1 MDIFKQYDLFKEKCS
16 EFPEKFEKKYFS
28 ENKLVCHPKVKNE
41 LISLCSD
48 EEAHSNAL
56 CICRM
61 GDMLLMSDDNE
72 EWSAFN
78 LMEARA
84 IAEQNGYIYLTDLL
98 GEGAFLSEDWMI
110 NGKNDTIIV
119 NEEYMREKGKR
130 YAPVTPLTN
139 KVLHFK
145 KYNNSF
151 FWKSAEPGEIFAV
164 NKEHIEKC
172 YKEFFEDCSAVLPDL
187 SGNKTISFK
196 LFEDE
201 VHVDAHTTKAKTIEA
216 FFSHINSIVGIF
228 AENSEVLEMV
238 GYEFSD
244 LDFILDLTAAALR
257 KNGIELSKEEFKSKY
272 YSAAVSGGS
281 EKLAALS
288 GRCGNDDIDFAK
300 LAFIDAVTAEY
311 EEKISYTAED
321 FGFYENKIRQ
331 LEQGSYTVDE
341 EKYLIKE
348 LLSKSPSDYRIFYYT
363 FRKYPEEAENLEAI
377 REFWEIDT
385 VSEEDM
391 ENVILGTYILD
402 ESFDEQGRFCA
413 GYDESCILKEQL
425 EKVIE
430 AYGIANR
437 ECIEEL
443 DQHIDMLDKER
454 RTFNG
459 MLFDTPEEMK
469 LAVKNEA
476 YIQELCTDLSALN
489 EEELKDLE
497 EHIDNTTLDDNTKSK
512 YKLKVKLAMN
522 NVQTS
527 MLEQKCLKLPVMSF
541 DEIASLKDKIVDEDY
556 PEAVIKPFIAKI
568 RDAFISA
575 QKNEIDAMLDSSDS
589 LTDEQLNGIFGR
601 ITTSGRY
608 ESAIVD
614 FYRNKIVEIKENN
627 VRTRLHKLTD
637 GFENFG
643 KEKLIG
649 LIEILSGDD
658 FPKHMTYGILKK
670 VNTAIENY
678 EINEAAKAF
687 EGVEFATAEQ
697 LEDMKEII
705 AEKFFSDEILAPY
718 IIKVEQ
724 RAKELINEELADM
737 CADIDNMSQEQ
748 LDELKEKITT
758 SDKGFDEALVN
769 KYLDKITQRGCE
781 LTNSEL
787 AELCKYIF
795 SMEQPELDELK
806 IKLADEKYDK
816 EFTAVY
822 YRKIDERE
830 QELTLLE
837 LDKLCENI
845 GDMDIPA
852 LEDLKGKILDEEKYD
867 SICDK
872 YIVAIN
878 EQIDRIKIA
887 DYRKIIDSAAEMNA
901 EEIAEFRKTTEEKR
915 NEIGEELYKQSIEA
929 ADARE
934 DILETEELEELCAGI
949 EDYDLEKAE
958 SVKSTL
964 AEGGYTLE
972 KANGYIA
979 KINERIIEIHTANLD
994 AIINGIGDMDKERLI
1009 QAQINVQ
1016 NYGKGCP
1023 EELKSKYIASL
1034 ESAASDIAE
1043 KEIKE
1048 LCGNV
1053 SSLSVKKS
1061 QDIIRKLNTMPID
1074 EDIKN
1079 RYVDVI
1085 DAHIASIKDN
1095 EAKDYIRYL
1104 SMKMDDMGVNS
1115 VHLSVPGLSNL
1126 FFNKYEAVSKAYISA
1141 GRYELPILLHEGS
1154 GGDGFTMTTEYLYTY
1169 TRGVL
1174 NRIKIDDIASFQ
1186 AKKGLM
1192 SSSLIATEKNGNN
1205 NDLPNALNKNVIE
1218 NVAKVLTALVC
1229 YINDKRSAEHMKEL
1243 LENAVQ
1249 QEKAIHAEPVV
1260 IPEPVHV
1267 PEHALETEPVP
1278 APVVEEAAPVSEPE
1292 PVENVPETTAEE
1304 ISENPAE
1311 EEFKEAPP
1319 VENVPVE
1326 DAPAEE
1332 APKAEV
1338 KIRFCDQ
1345 CGAKIPNPNAKF
1357 CMECGNKLQQQG

>member
-1 MDIFKQYDLFKEKCS
+1 MDIFKQYDVFKEKCNDFS
-16 EFPEKFEKKYFS
+16 DKFEKKYFS

-61 GDMLLMSDDNE
+61 GDMLLMSDDGD

-84 IAEQNGYIYLTDLL
+84 VAEQNGYIYLTDLL
-98 GEGAFLSEDWMI
+98 GEDAFLSEDWMI

-145 KYNNSF
+145 KHSNSF
-151 FWKSAEPGEIFAV
+151 FWRSAEPGEIFAV

-201 VHVDAHTTKAKTIEA
+201 VHIDAHTTKTKTIEA

-238 GYEFSD
+238 GYDFSE
-244 LDFILDLTAAALR
+244 LDFILELTAAALR
-257 KNGIELSKEEFKSKY
+257 KNGIEISKEEFKSKY
-272 YSAAVSGGS
+272 YSPAVNGEA

-311 EEKISYTAED
+311 EEKISYTADD

-363 FRKYPEEAENLEAI
+363 ARKYPDETENLEAI
-377 REFWEIDT
+377 REFWEIDS

-437 ECIEEL
+437 DCIEEL
-443 DQHIDMLDKER
+443 DQHIDTLDKER

-476 YIQELCTDLSALN
+476 YVQELCTDLSALN

-556 PEAVIKPFIAKI
+556 PEAVVKPFIAKI

-627 VRTRLHKLTD
+627 IRTRLHKLTD
-637 GFENFG
+637 GLENFG

-649 LIEILSGDD
+649 LTEILAGDD

-687 EGVEFATAEQ
+687 EGVEFADAEQ
-697 LEDMKEII
+697 LKDMKEII

-718 IIKVEQ
+718 IVKVEQ
-724 RAKELINEELADM
+724 REKDLINEELADM

-748 LDELKEKITT
+748 LDELKENITN
-758 SDKGFDEALVN
+758 SDKGFDEVLVG

-781 LTNSEL
+781 LKNSEL

-795 SMEQPELDELK
+795 SMEQSELDELK

-830 QELTLLE
+830 QELLLLE

-845 GDMDIPA
+845 GDMEIPA

-867 SICDK
+867 SLCDK

-887 DYRKIIDSAAEMNA
+887 DYRKIIESVSEMSA
-901 EEIAEFRKTTEEKR
+901 EEVDNFRKTSEEKR
-915 NEIGEELYKQSIEA
+915 GDIGEELYKQSMEA

-934 DILETEELEELCAGI
+934 DVLETEELAELCAGI

-958 SVKSTL
+958 SVKGTL
-964 AEGGYTLE
+964 AEGGYTME

-979 KINERIIEIHTANLD
+979 KINERIIEIHTASLD
-994 AIINGIGDMDKERLI
+994 AIINGIEGMSKEQLI

-1016 NYGKGCP
+1016 NYGSGCP
-1023 EELKSKYIASL
+1023 EELKSKYISSL

-1053 SSLSVKKS
+1053 SALSVKKS

-1079 RYVDVI
+1079 RYVDII

-1141 GRYELPILLHEGS
+1141 GRYELPVLLHEGS

-1169 TRGVL
+1169 SHGVL
-1174 NRIKIDDIASFQ
+1174 NRIKLDDIASFQ

-1192 SSSLIATEKNGNN
+1192 SSSLIAVEKSGGS
-1205 NDLPNALNKNVIE
+1205 NDMPNALNKNIIE
-1218 NVAKVLTALVC
+1218 NVAKVLTALIC

-1260 IPEPVHV
+1260 IPTPAPV
-1267 PEHALETEPVP
+1267 PEPAPAPEPVP
-1278 APVVEEAAPVSEPE
+1278 APEQESPVEEAAPAE
-1292 PVENVPETTAEE
+1292 TAEE
-1304 ISENPAE
+1304 DIPEKPAE
-1311 EEFKEAPP
+1311 EEVNEAAP
-1319 VENVPVE
+1319 EE
-1326 DAPAEE
+1326 TAPAEE

-1357 CMECGNKLQQQG
+1357 CMECGNKLQQN

>member
-119 NEEYMREKGKR
+119 NEEYMREKGKK

-201 VHVDAHTTKAKTIEA
+201 VHIDAQTTKAKTIEA

-228 AENSEVLEMV
+228 AENSEVLDMV
-238 GYEFSD
+238 GYDFSE
-244 LDFILDLTAAALR
+244 LDFIIDLTAAALR

-281 EKLAALS
+281 GKLEALS

-331 LEQGSYTVDE
+331 LEQGSYTADE

-363 FRKYPEEAENLEAI
+363 LRKYPEEAENLEAI
-377 REFWEIDT
+377 REFWEIDA

-425 EKVIE
+425 EKVID

-443 DQHIDMLDKER
+443 DQHINMLDKER

-476 YIQELCTDLSALN
+476 YVQELCTDLSALN
-489 EEELKDLE
+489 EEELKDLD

-627 VRTRLHKLTD
+627 IRTRLRKLTD

-705 AEKFFSDEILAPY
+705 EEKLFSDEILAPY

-748 LDELKEKITT
+748 LDELKEKITA
-758 SDKGFDEALVN
+758 SDKEFDEALVN

-934 DILETEELEELCAGI
+934 DILETKDLEELCAGI

-964 AEGGYTLE
+964 AEGGYSIE

-994 AIINGIGDMDKERLI
+994 AIISGIGDMDKERLI

-1023 EELKSKYIASL
+1023 EELKSKYISSL

-1104 SMKMDDMGVNS
+1104 SIKMDDMGVNS

-1169 TRGVL
+1169 VHGVL

-1192 SSSLIATEKNGNN
+1192 SSALIVTEKNGNN

-1267 PEHALETEPVP
+1267 PEHALETES
-1278 APVVEEAAPVSEPE
+1278 APVEETVPVSEPE
-1292 PVENVPETTAEE
+1292 PVEETKSEVKEEAPEK
-1304 ISENPAE
+1304 SE
-1311 EEFKEAPP
+1311 EEEVKETAP
-1319 VENVPVE
+1319 VENV
-1326 DAPAEE
+1326 PAEE

-1357 CMECGNKLQQQG
+1357 CMECGNKLQQG

>member
-1 MDIFKQYDLFKEKCS
+1 MEIFKQYDLFKEKCS
-16 EFPEKFEKKYFS
+16 EFAEKFEQKYFS
-28 ENKLVCHPKVKNE
+28 ENKLVCHPKVKNQ

-119 NEEYMREKGKR
+119 NEEYMREKGKK

-145 KYNNSF
+145 KYSNSF
-151 FWKSAEPGEIFAV
+151 FWRSAEPGEIFAV

-172 YKEFFEDCSAVLPDL
+172 YKEFFEECSAVLPDL
-187 SGNKTISFK
+187 SGNQTISFK

-238 GYEFSD
+238 GYEFSE

-272 YSAAVSGGS
+272 YAAVSG
-281 EKLAALS
+281 EIDKLAALS
-288 GRCGNDDIDFAK
+288 GRCGNDDIDYAK

-331 LEQGSYTVDE
+331 LEQGSYTSDE

-363 FRKYPEEAENLEAI
+363 LRKYPEEAENLEAI
-377 REFWEIDT
+377 RDFWEIDT

-443 DQHIDMLDKER
+443 DQHIELLDKER

-476 YIQELCTDLSALN
+476 YVQELCTDLSALN
-489 EEELKDLE
+489 EEELKELD

-541 DEIASLKDKIVDEDY
+541 DEIATLKDKIVDEDY

-614 FYRNKIVEIKENN
+614 FYRNRIVEIKENN
-627 VRTRLHKLTD
+627 IRTRLHKLTD
-637 GFENFG
+637 GLESFG

-649 LIEILSGDD
+649 LTEILSGDD

-687 EGVEFATAEQ
+687 EGVEFADAEQ
-697 LEDMKEII
+697 LKEMKELIE
-705 AEKFFSDEILAPY
+705 EKFFSDEILAPY
-718 IIKVEQ
+718 IVKVEQ
-724 RAKELINEELADM
+724 REKDLINEELAEM

-748 LDELKEKITT
+748 LDELKENITN
-758 SDKGFDEALVN
+758 SDKGFDEALVG

-795 SMEQPELDELK
+795 SMEQAELDELK
-806 IKLADEKYDK
+806 VKLADEKYDK

-830 QELTLLE
+830 QELTLVE

-867 SICDK
+867 SLCDK

-887 DYRKIIDSAAEMNA
+887 DYKKIIESAAEMNA
-901 EEIAEFRKTTEEKR
+901 EEIAEFRKTSEEKR
-915 NEIGEELYKQSIEA
+915 SEIGEELYKQSIEA

-934 DILETEELEELCAGI
+934 DVLETEELEKLCERI

-958 SVKSTL
+958 SIKGEL
-964 AEGGYTLE
+964 AEGGYSID
-972 KANGYIA
+972 KASAYIA

-994 AIINGIGDMDKERLI
+994 AIISGIENMDKERLI

-1016 NYGKGCP
+1016 NYGDGCP
-1023 EELKSKYIASL
+1023 EELKSKYISSL

-1085 DAHIASIKDN
+1085 DAHIASIKEN

-1104 SMKMDDMGVNS
+1104 SIKMDDMGVNS

-1141 GRYELPILLHEGS
+1141 GRYELPILLHEGN

-1169 TRGVL
+1169 VHGVL

-1192 SSSLIATEKNGNN
+1192 SSSLIATEKNGSTS
-1205 NDLPNALNKNVIE
+1205 DLPNALNKNVIE
-1218 NVAKVLTALVC
+1218 NVAKILTALVC

-1260 IPEPVHV
+1260 MP
-1267 PEHALETEPVP
+1267 TP
-1278 APVVEEAAPVSEPE
+1278 APAPVSEPE
-1292 PVENVPETTAEE
+1292 PVVEAVPETKAEE
-1304 ISENPAE
+1304 VPEKPAE
-1311 EEFKEAPP
+1311 EEVKETAPTEQAP
-1319 VENVPVE
+1319 VET
-1326 DAPAEE
+1326 APAEE
-1332 APKAEV
+1332 APKEEV

-1357 CMECGNKLQQQG
+1357 CMECGNKLQQG

>member
-28 ENKLVCHPKVKNE
+28 ENKLVCHPKVKNQ

-98 GEGAFLSEDWMI
+98 GEDAFLSEDWMI
-110 NGKNDTIIV
+110 NGKNDTVIV

-145 KYNNSF
+145 KYSNSF
-151 FWKSAEPGEIFAV
+151 FWRSAEPGEVFAV

-172 YKEFFEDCSAVLPDL
+172 YKEFFEECSAVLPDL

-201 VHVDAHTTKAKTIEA
+201 VNIDAHTTKAKTIEA

-228 AENSEVLEMV
+228 SENSEVLNMV
-238 GYEFSD
+238 EYEFSE
-244 LDFILDLTAAALR
+244 LDFILELTAAALR

-272 YSAAVSGGS
+272 YSAAVNGGS

-288 GRCGNDDIDFAK
+288 GRCGNDDVDFAK

-331 LEQGSYTVDE
+331 LELGNYTADE

-348 LLSKSPSDYRIFYYT
+348 LLSKSPSDYRIFYYAL
-363 FRKYPEEAENLEAI
+363 RKYPEESENLDVI
-377 REFWEIDT
+377 RDFWEIDT

-425 EKVIE
+425 EKVID

-437 ECIEEL
+437 DCIAEL

-476 YIQELCTDLSALN
+476 YVQELCTDLSALN
-489 EEELKDLE
+489 ENELKDLDK
-497 EHIDNTTLDDNTKSK
+497 HIDDTTLDDNTKSK
-512 YKLKVKLAMN
+512 YKLKIKLAMN

-541 DEIASLKDKIVDEDY
+541 DEIAALKDKIVDEDY

-614 FYRNKIVEIKENN
+614 FYRNKIVEIKESNI
-627 VRTRLHKLTD
+627 RARLHKLTD
-637 GFENFG
+637 GLENFG

-697 LEDMKEII
+697 LDEMKEII
-705 AEKFFSDEILAPY
+705 EEKFFSDEILAPY
-718 IIKVEQ
+718 IVKVEN
-724 RAKELINEELADM
+724 RAKEILNEELADM
-737 CADIDNMSQEQ
+737 CAGIDNMSQEQ
-748 LDELKEKITT
+748 LDELKENITN
-758 SDKGFDEALVN
+758 SDKKFDEALVG

-781 LTNSEL
+781 LKNSEL

-795 SMEQPELDELK
+795 SMEQAELDELK

-816 EFTAVY
+816 EFTEVY

-830 QELTLLE
+830 NELILIE

-845 GDMDIPA
+845 GEMDIPA

-867 SICDK
+867 SFCDK

-887 DYRKIIDSAAEMNA
+887 DYRKIIDSVAGMDAEA
-901 EEIAEFRKTTEEKR
+901 VEQFRKTSEEKR

-934 DILETEELEELCAGI
+934 DVLETEELEELCAGI

-958 SVKSTL
+958 SVKGTL
-964 AEGGYTLE
+964 AEGGYSVD
-972 KANGYIA
+972 KASSYIA
-979 KINERIIEIHTANLD
+979 KINKRIIDIHTANLD
-994 AIINGIGDMDKERLI
+994 AIISNIESMDKEKLI

-1016 NYGKGCP
+1016 NYNNGCP
-1023 EELKSKYIASL
+1023 EELKSKYISSL

-1061 QDIIRKLNTMPID
+1061 QDIIRKLNTMSID

-1104 SMKMDDMGVNS
+1104 SLKMDDMGVNS

-1141 GRYELPILLHEGS
+1141 GRYELPILLHEGN

-1169 TRGVL
+1169 VHGVL
-1174 NRIKIDDIASFQ
+1174 NRIKLDDIALFQ

-1218 NVAKVLTALVC
+1218 NVAKILTALVC

-1260 IPEPVHV
+1260 IPEPVHAPEPETV
-1267 PEHALETEPVP
+1267 PEVTEKIPEPVHEE
-1278 APVVEEAAPVSEPE
+1278 ASEPVSEQEIAEEVPESPVEDDVKEAAPI
-1292 PVENVPETTAEE
+1292 EE
-1304 ISENPAE
+1304 KPA
-1311 EEFKEAPP
+1311 A
-1319 VENVPVE
+1319 
-1326 DAPAEE
+1326 E
-1332 APKAEV
+1332 APKEEV

-1357 CMECGNKLQQQG
+1357 CMECGNKLQQG

>member
-1 MDIFKQYDLFKEKCS
+1 MEIFKQYDVFKEKCE
-16 EFPEKFEKKYFS
+16 EFSEKFEKKFFS
-28 ENKLVCHPKVKNE
+28 ENKLVCHPKVKNQ

-61 GDMLLMSDDNE
+61 GDMLLMSDDSE

-84 IAEQNGYIYLTDLL
+84 VSEQNGYIYLTDLL

-119 NEEYMREKGKR
+119 NEEYMREKGKK

-145 KYNNSF
+145 KYSNGF
-151 FWKSAEPGEIFAV
+151 FWRSAEPGEIFAV

-187 SGNKTISFK
+187 SGNQTISFK

-238 GYEFSD
+238 GYEFSE
-244 LDFILDLTAAALR
+244 LDFVLDLTAAALR

-272 YSAAVSGGS
+272 YSPAVSGES
-281 EKLAALS
+281 DKLAALS
-288 GRCGNDDIDFAK
+288 GRCGNDDIDYAK

-331 LEQGSYTVDE
+331 LEQGSYTSDE

-363 FRKYPEEAENLEAI
+363 LRKYPEEAENLEAI
-377 REFWEIDT
+377 RDFWEIDT

-430 AYGIANR
+430 AYGITNR

-443 DQHIDMLDKER
+443 DQHIELLDKER

-476 YIQELCTDLSALN
+476 YVQELCTDLSALN
-489 EEELKDLE
+489 EEELKELD

-527 MLEQKCLKLPVMSF
+527 MLEQKCLKLPAMSF

-627 VRTRLHKLTD
+627 IRARLHKLTD
-637 GFENFG
+637 GFEKFG

-658 FPKHMTYGILKK
+658 FPKHMTYGIIKK

-687 EGVEFATAEQ
+687 EGVEFADAEQ
-697 LEDMKEII
+697 LKDMKELIE
-705 AEKFFSDEILAPY
+705 EKFFSDEILAPY
-718 IIKVEQ
+718 IVKVEQ
-724 RAKELINEELADM
+724 REKDLINEELADM
-737 CADIDNMSQEQ
+737 CADIDSRSNRGR
-748 LDELKEKITT
+748 
-758 SDKGFDEALVN
+758 SDHIPKSGFLSKGFLKRRFLFLGRQASALPRPARCGKKISRYFCRNAGFSPDFSIAYLCGKCKAAFRCARHESMWKMVGMSECNRRGHLQGVQRRWKNGFAFGCACRKVCRKGCRKDRKTPAPMCGAGVMRLLPENGACRYSGRPRSGHDRNSDHNGREDAEDRCHQRKNVRRLGFAVSFRGLRRTDQADNTENKADDDRPAGEYAQNAQDHAGFGVLLQGLFVHQRFQVFVFLGHSFSHAGDECMELRAFLRLIHIDVMEPVLAGVPDIYLELGGRFAHFVAQGDGNVFQLAIFHCGPHVHHAGVGRGKIGSAGQDLFLFKADGNDPQPGGVKRHGISIISSARGTAVMLDVLVMRIDDVIACFARKNARNGILQALHIRPG
-769 KYLDKITQRGCE
+769 LCE
-781 LTNSEL
+781 LFVFRFLQLGPDDTDGNDAYNDDPGE
-787 AELCKYIF
+787 I
-795 SMEQPELDELK
+795 
-806 IKLADEKYDK
+806 
-816 EFTAVY
+816 
-822 YRKIDERE
+822 
-830 QELTLLE
+830 
-837 LDKLCENI
+837 
-845 GDMDIPA
+845 
-852 LEDLKGKILDEEKYD
+852 GKILYALHDFFYPFFRLWIGRSAKMRSENT
-867 SICDK
+867 I
-872 YIVAIN
+872 AHFT
-878 EQIDRIKIA
+878 RIIK
-887 DYRKIIDSAAEMNA
+887 
-901 EEIAEFRKTTEEKR
+901 
-915 NEIGEELYKQSIEA
+915 GENCA
-929 ADARE
+929 PGG
-934 DILETEELEELCAGI
+934 CAGEAG
-949 EDYDLEKAE
+949 EDPFRCTVLM
-958 SVKSTL
+958 
-964 AEGGYTLE
+964 
-972 KANGYIA
+972 I
-979 KINERIIEIHTANLD
+979 
-994 AIINGIGDMDKERLI
+994 
-1009 QAQINVQ
+1009 
-1016 NYGKGCP
+1016 
-1023 EELKSKYIASL
+1023 
-1034 ESAASDIAE
+1034 
-1043 KEIKE
+1043 
-1048 LCGNV
+1048 
-1053 SSLSVKKS
+1053 LSGARNHH
-1061 QDIIRKLNTMPID
+1061 Q
-1074 EDIKN
+1074 
-1079 RYVDVI
+1079 
-1085 DAHIASIKDN
+1085 
-1095 EAKDYIRYL
+1095 
-1104 SMKMDDMGVNS
+1104 MK
-1115 VHLSVPGLSNL
+1115 
-1126 FFNKYEAVSKAYISA
+1126 
-1141 GRYELPILLHEGS
+1141 
-1154 GGDGFTMTTEYLYTY
+1154 
-1169 TRGVL
+1169 
-1174 NRIKIDDIASFQ
+1174 
-1186 AKKGLM
+1186 
-1192 SSSLIATEKNGNN
+1192 
-1205 NDLPNALNKNVIE
+1205 
-1218 NVAKVLTALVC
+1218 
-1229 YINDKRSAEHMKEL
+1229 
-1243 LENAVQ
+1243 
-1249 QEKAIHAEPVV
+1249 
-1260 IPEPVHV
+1260 
-1267 PEHALETEPVP
+1267 
-1278 APVVEEAAPVSEPE
+1278 
-1292 PVENVPETTAEE
+1292 
-1304 ISENPAE
+1304 
-1311 EEFKEAPP
+1311 
-1319 VENVPVE
+1319 
-1326 DAPAEE
+1326 
-1332 APKAEV
+1332 
-1338 KIRFCDQ
+1338 
-1345 CGAKIPNPNAKF
+1345 
-1357 CMECGNKLQQQG
+1357 

>member
-1 MDIFKQYDLFKEKCS
+1 
-16 EFPEKFEKKYFS
+16 
-28 ENKLVCHPKVKNE
+28 
-41 LISLCSD
+41 
-48 EEAHSNAL
+48 
-56 CICRM
+56 
-61 GDMLLMSDDNE
+61 
-72 EWSAFN
+72 
-78 LMEARA
+78 
-84 IAEQNGYIYLTDLL
+84 
-98 GEGAFLSEDWMI
+98 
-110 NGKNDTIIV
+110 
-119 NEEYMREKGKR
+119 
-130 YAPVTPLTN
+130 
-139 KVLHFK
+139 
-145 KYNNSF
+145 
-151 FWKSAEPGEIFAV
+151 
-164 NKEHIEKC
+164 
-172 YKEFFEDCSAVLPDL
+172 
-187 SGNKTISFK
+187 
-196 LFEDE
+196 
-201 VHVDAHTTKAKTIEA
+201 
-216 FFSHINSIVGIF
+216 
-228 AENSEVLEMV
+228 
-238 GYEFSD
+238 
-244 LDFILDLTAAALR
+244 
-257 KNGIELSKEEFKSKY
+257 
-272 YSAAVSGGS
+272 
-281 EKLAALS
+281 
-288 GRCGNDDIDFAK
+288 
-300 LAFIDAVTAEY
+300 
-311 EEKISYTAED
+311 
-321 FGFYENKIRQ
+321 
-331 LEQGSYTVDE
+331 
-341 EKYLIKE
+341 
-348 LLSKSPSDYRIFYYT
+348 
-363 FRKYPEEAENLEAI
+363 
-377 REFWEIDT
+377 
-385 VSEEDM
+385 
-391 ENVILGTYILD
+391 
-402 ESFDEQGRFCA
+402 
-413 GYDESCILKEQL
+413 
-425 EKVIE
+425 
-430 AYGIANR
+430 
-437 ECIEEL
+437 
-443 DQHIDMLDKER
+443 
-454 RTFNG
+454 
-459 MLFDTPEEMK
+459 
-469 LAVKNEA
+469 
-476 YIQELCTDLSALN
+476 
-489 EEELKDLE
+489 
-497 EHIDNTTLDDNTKSK
+497 
-512 YKLKVKLAMN
+512 
-522 NVQTS
+522 
-527 MLEQKCLKLPVMSF
+527 
-541 DEIASLKDKIVDEDY
+541 
-556 PEAVIKPFIAKI
+556 
-568 RDAFISA
+568 
-575 QKNEIDAMLDSSDS
+575 
-589 LTDEQLNGIFGR
+589 
-601 ITTSGRY
+601 
-608 ESAIVD
+608 
-614 FYRNKIVEIKENN
+614 
-627 VRTRLHKLTD
+627 
-637 GFENFG
+637 
-643 KEKLIG
+643 
-649 LIEILSGDD
+649 
-658 FPKHMTYGILKK
+658 MTYGILKK

-705 AEKFFSDEILAPY
+705 EEKFFSDEILAPY

-795 SMEQPELDELK
+795 SMEQSELDELK
-806 IKLADEKYDK
+806 VKLADEKYDK

-867 SICDK
+867 SLCDK

-1009 QAQINVQ
+1009 KAQINVQ
-1016 NYGKGCP
+1016 NYGNGCP

-1154 GGDGFTMTTEYLYTY
+1154 GGDGFTMTTEYLYSY

-1278 APVVEEAAPVSEPE
+1278 APVVEEAAPVSETE
-1292 PVENVPETTAEE
+1292 SVETVPEATAEE
-1304 ISENPAE
+1304 ISEKPAE
-1311 EEFKEAPP
+1311 EEVKEAPP
-1319 VENVPVE
+1319 VENAPVE

>member
-28 ENKLVCHPKVKNE
+28 ENKLVCHPKVKNQ

-84 IAEQNGYIYLTDLL
+84 IAEQNGYIYITDLL
-98 GEGAFLSEDWMI
+98 GEDAFLSEDWMI

-119 NEEYMREKGKR
+119 NEEYMREKGKK

-145 KYNNSF
+145 KYSNSF
-151 FWKSAEPGEIFAV
+151 FWRSAEPGEIFAV

-187 SGNKTISFK
+187 SGNQTISFK

-228 AENSEVLEMV
+228 AENSEVLDIV

-272 YSAAVSGGS
+272 YSPAVSGGS

-331 LEQGSYTVDE
+331 LEQGSYTADE

-363 FRKYPEEAENLEAI
+363 ARKYPEETENLEAI
-377 REFWEIDT
+377 RKFWEIDT

-430 AYGIANR
+430 AYGITNR
-437 ECIEEL
+437 DCIEEL
-443 DQHIDMLDKER
+443 DQHIDILDKER

-476 YIQELCTDLSALN
+476 YVQELCTDLSALN

-627 VRTRLHKLTD
+627 IRTRLHKLID
-637 GFENFG
+637 GFESFG

-649 LIEILSGDD
+649 LTEILSGDD

-687 EGVEFATAEQ
+687 EGVEFADAKQ

-705 AEKFFSDEILAPY
+705 EEKFFSDEILAPY

-748 LDELKEKITT
+748 LDDLKEKITA
-758 SDKGFDEALVN
+758 SDKEFDEALVN

-845 GDMDIPA
+845 GDMDIPV

-867 SICDK
+867 SLCDK

-887 DYRKIIDSAAEMNA
+887 DYRKIIDSAAEMSA

-915 NEIGEELYKQSIEA
+915 SEIGEELYKQSIEA
-929 ADARE
+929 ADTRE
-934 DILETEELEELCAGI
+934 DVLETEELEELCAGI

-964 AEGGYTLE
+964 AEGGYTIE

-979 KINERIIEIHTANLD
+979 KINERITQIHTANLD

-1034 ESAASDIAE
+1034 EAAASDIAE

-1074 EDIKN
+1074 DDIKN

-1169 TRGVL
+1169 THGVL

-1192 SSSLIATEKNGNN
+1192 SSSLIATEKSGNN

-1249 QEKAIHAEPVV
+1249 QEKAIHSEPVV

-1267 PEHALETEPVP
+1267 PEHALEAKSAP
-1278 APVVEEAAPVSEPE
+1278 AEEVIPVSETK
-1292 PVENVPETTAEE
+1292 PVENVPETTAKE
-1304 ISENPAE
+1304 ITEKPAE
-1311 EEFKEAPP
+1311 EEVKEAPP
-1319 VENVPVE
+1319 VENAPVE

-1332 APKAEV
+1332 TPKAEV